1 MKQFILQNLHSIG
14 TFLKV
19 NSKAFIIALFGFIA
33 PIKGLLLVV
42 GLSIAADTIIGIYK
56 AKKLKQKNTSRRI
69 SYSLSSKMLLYQSAV
84 ITFFILEKY
93 LLGEF
98 VLLFSSISFLLTKL
112 LAVVLISVEL
122 KSVDESYKIIT
133 GVSLI
138 DKAKNLLTRYKSIK
152 KEIQDDN
159 E

>member
-1 MKQFILQNLHSIG
+1 MKQQFINKALEFLI
-14 TFLKV
+14 FLKV
-19 NSKAFIIALFGFIA
+19 NAKAFLITLIGFIA

-56 AKKLKQKNTSRRI
+56 AKKLKQKITSHR
-69 SYSLSSKMLLYQSAV
+69 LSAVITKMLLYQSAV
-84 ITFFILEKY
+84 ITSFILEKY

-138 DKAKNLLTRYKSIK
+138 DKAKKLLTRYKKIK